1 MSDQEVADEFSFLTF
16 RDKNT
21 LSAELSDTLHLERDT
36 SMDIVNHLRSLAGK
50 HDADT
55 PSDYDISL
63 QMRVTPDAR
72 LNLVMDPVGGD
83 RIRANGSGHLRMDY
97 GSANN
102 DLRMYGT
109 YTLDRGSY
117 NFTLQDI
124 IIKDFTILQ
133 GRIR

>member
-1 MSDQEVADEFSFLTF
+1 MSTAPRSTFTFVLSDQEVADEFSFLTF

-72 LNLVMDPVGGD
+72 LNLVMDPWVGIAYAPTVAD
-83 RIRANGSGHLRMDY
+83 
-97 GSANN
+97 
-102 DLRMYGT
+102 T
-109 YTLDRGSY
+109 
-117 NFTLQDI
+117 
-124 IIKDFTILQ
+124 
-133 GRIR
+133 